1 MVSIKEVRRVWCVQA
16 GMGGEE
22 PKFIEKWPVNRDLI
36 EEIFTSVMP
45 VISIYCLRICEA
57 YLVTEQV
64 IQQALTC

>member
-1 MVSIKEVRRVWCVQA
+1 MHWRGRP
-16 GMGGEE
+16 E

-45 VISIYCLRICEA
+45 VVSIHCLRICEA